1 MLTSGHIASS
11 YLLAEGMKCF
21 GFSLTSKEV
30 LQIIAVGNVMD
41 LDFLVGLVN
50 GKTGEAHHQ
59 NITHTPLG
67 AILLWGFLFFVFSA
81 IIVYTVSLLFLISL
95 FLHLVF
101 DDIGYWMYKLKLY
114 NAPANPQI
122 NWLYPLT
129 TFHKN
134 KIIKGNKEV
143 LNFYLFKAW
152 PVALLEL
159 LLILVAI
166 IVYIC

>member
-1 MLTSGHIASS
+1 MLTGGHISIS
-11 YLLAEGMKCF
+11 YLLAEGARSF
-21 GFSLTSKEV
+21 GFPITSNEIA
-30 LQIIAVGNVMD
+30 QIIISGNVMD
-41 LDFLVGLVN
+41 IDFLVGLVT

-67 AILLWGFLFFVFSA
+67 AILLWGFLFLVFQPSF
-81 IIVYTVSLLFLISL
+81 IVSLFFLISL

-101 DDIGYWMYKLKLY
+101 DDLGYWMYKLILY
-114 NAPANPQI
+114 NTPTNPQI

-134 KIIKGNKEV
+134 KLIKGNKEV
-143 LNFYLFKAW
+143 LIFYLFKAW

>member
-1 MLTSGHIASS
+1 MITGGHIAIS
-11 YLLAEGMKCF
+11 YLLAGGVKHF
-21 GFSLTSKEV
+21 GLPLSSGET
-30 LQIIAVGNVMD
+30 LQIIIAGNVMD
-41 LDFLVGLVN
+41 IDFLVGLVT

-67 AILLWGFLFFVFSA
+67 AILLWGFLFLVFQPSFV
-81 IIVYTVSLLFLISL
+81 VSLLFLISL

-114 NAPANPQI
+114 NTPTNSQI

-134 KIIKGNKEV
+134 KLIKGNKEV
-143 LNFYLFKAW
+143 LIFYLFKAW